1 MSRAA
6 LPTGGT
12 LEKRIFMKVYA
23 VVETGGK
30 QYLVQPG
37 EAVCVELLKA
47 DAGSKLEL
55 APVLALSDGKA
66 ATVIGAPVIEGARVT
81 ATVVRHLR
89 ADKVVS
95 FKKKRRKGYRKK
107 IGHRQ
112 EQTELKIEAIN
123 AP

>member
-1 MSRAA
+1 
-6 LPTGGT
+6 
-12 LEKRIFMKVYA
+12 MKAYA

-37 EAVCVELLKA
+37 EALQVERIQAEAGSRVEL
-47 DAGSKLEL
+47 S
-55 APVLALSDGKA
+55 PVLALSNGQE
-66 ATVIGAPVIEGARVT
+66 ATVIGAPAIAGATVT
-81 ATVVRHLR
+81 ATVTRQLR
-89 ADKVVS
+89 AEKVVA

-112 EQTELKIEAIN
+112 ALTELKIEAIN

>member
-1 MSRAA
+1 
-6 LPTGGT
+6 
-12 LEKRIFMKVYA
+12 MKAYA

-30 QYLVQPG
+30 QYLVKPG
-37 EAVCVELLKA
+37 EVLQVERLKAEAGSRVEL
-47 DAGSKLEL
+47 SS
-55 APVLALSDGKA
+55 VLALSDGKA
-66 ATVIGAPVIEGARVT
+66 ATVIGAPIIEGATVT
-81 ATVVRHLR
+81 ATVNRELR

>member
-1 MSRAA
+1 MDA
-6 LPTGGT
+6 
-12 LEKRIFMKVYA
+12 YA

-30 QYLVQPG
+30 QYLVRPG
-37 EAVCVELLKA
+37 ELLQVERLKA
-47 DAGSKLEL
+47 EDGCKLAL
-55 APVLALSDGKA
+55 SPVLALSDGKA
-66 ATVIGAPVIEGARVT
+66 ATRIGAPVVEGATVT
-81 ATVVRHLR
+81 ATVIRQLR

>member
-1 MSRAA
+1 MDA
-6 LPTGGT
+6 
-12 LEKRIFMKVYA
+12 YA

-30 QYLVQPG
+30 QYRVRPG
-37 EAVCVELLKA
+37 ELLQVERLKA
-47 DAGSKLEL
+47 EDGSKLAL
-55 APVLALSDGKA
+55 SPVLALSDGKA
-66 ATVIGAPVIEGARVT
+66 ATLIGAPVVEGATVS
-81 ATVVRHLR
+81 ATVIRQLR

-112 EQTELKIEAIN
+112 ELTELKIEAIN